1 MYTIQAIVMDAK
13 KLAMIIGIGILLPL
27 FLGFFVDAVYTEPK
41 WEDFC
46 EREDYG
52 PYAKPLTPEAAQ
64 NCFDYYQDPAY
75 TKCMNDGG
83 MARFTYDKNNCSV
96 FDRCDY
102 CQKDFDQ
109 AKGLYNRN
117 VFFILAPLGLIIV
130 LIGIYLSV
138 EYIGA
143 GLMFGGLITMFYAT
157 VRYFSDMSKLLRA
170 LVLLVELLV
179 IIYIGYK
186 KIEDNKQSEKGN
198 SGKKKRKR

>member
-1 MYTIQAIVMDAK
+1 MDAK
-13 KLAMIIGIGILLPL
+13 KLAMIIGIGVLLPL

-41 WEDFC
+41 WEDYC
-46 EREDYG
+46 DNSMYSK
-52 PYAKPLTPEAAQ
+52 PYLEPRAGVNCIDMYLTPEAQ
-64 NCFDYYQDPAY
+64 QCLRDNGNPIP
-75 TKCMNDGG
+75 K
-83 MARFTYDKNNCSV
+83 YDSNNCQV
-96 FDRCDY
+96 YERCDY
-102 CQKDFDQ
+102 CQRDFDTARQ
-109 AKGLYNRN
+109 EYNRN

-179 IIYIGYK
+179 IIHIGYK
-186 KIEDNKQSEKGN
+186 KIEDNKQSEKGD